1 MGAQASAPPPPSVQA
16 VFSADDDKWMRSA
29 LERGLQGTPSP
40 NPHVGAVVVKDGRV
54 VGAGHHERAGDVHA
68 EVAALREAGGEAG
81 DATLYVTLEPCNHL
95 GRTPPCT
102 GALLAAKIARVVV
115 GCRDPNPH
123 VEGGG
128 IESLRDAGVRV
139 DMGCREADAQRL
151 VAPWTKFVTL
161 GVPYVTLKLAL
172 SLDGR
177 IASRTG
183 ASKWVTGPEARARVH
198 LLRSQQDAVLVGIG
212 TALADDPRLTVRD
225 APGHSPLRVIFDTKL
240 RLPVASRLVQS
251 AREAPTWVVC
261 TTDAPSSNEGALVER
276 GVEVLRAPAS
286 AEGRIDPL
294 AALKMLAARG
304 IVTVMVEGGAE
315 LAGSLLAAVLIDELH
330 CFIAPIL
337 LGPRGR
343 PGAVDWAGPATPAEA
358 PGIADPQWEVC
369 GVDAHVWGSVK
380 YPPR

>member
-1 MGAQASAPPPPSVQA
+1 VTFSKDDETWMG
-16 VFSADDDKWMRSA
+16 MA
-29 LERGLQGTPSP
+29 LEHGLRGTPSP
-40 NPHVGAVVVKDGRV
+40 NPHVGAVVVHGAHA
-54 VGAGHHERAGDVHA
+54 VGAGHHERAGEIHA
-68 EVAALREAGGEAG
+68 EVAALREARDKSRGG
-81 DATLYVTLEPCNHL
+81 TLYVTLEPCNHV

-102 GALLAAKIARVVV
+102 DAILAAKIARVVV

-128 IESLRDAGVRV
+128 IEKLRAAGVRV
-139 DMGCREADAQRL
+139 DIGCREADAQRL
-151 VAPWTKFVTL
+151 IAPWSKFVTT
-161 GVPYVTLKLAL
+161 GVPYVALKLGL

-198 LLRSQQDAVLVGIG
+198 LLRSQHDAVLIGIG

-225 APGHSPLRVIFDTKL
+225 APGHSPLRIVFDTKL
-240 RLPVASRLVQS
+240 RLPLVSRLVQT

-261 TTDAPSSNEGALVER
+261 TTDAPSSNEEALVER
-276 GVEVLRAPAS
+276 GVDVLRAPAS
-286 AEGRIDPL
+286 AEGRIEAV

-315 LAGSLLAAVLIDELH
+315 LAGSLLAAAVIDELH

-369 GVDAHVWGSVK
+369 GVDAHVWGSLK